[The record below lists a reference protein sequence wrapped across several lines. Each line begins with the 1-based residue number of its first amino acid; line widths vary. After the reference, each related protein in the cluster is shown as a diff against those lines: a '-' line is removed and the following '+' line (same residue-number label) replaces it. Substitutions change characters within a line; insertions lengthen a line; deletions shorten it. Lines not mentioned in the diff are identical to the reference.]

1 MNAVSA
7 AIRPYAEGFKSLEPV
22 LTRSAPAWLTALRRE
37 AFARFANHGFPGE
50 REEDWKYTSTRPLE
64 KRGFVPSLTAPGTI
78 DADAV
83 EPAFLREIPT
93 HTLVF
98 INGQHAPA
106 LDTAGSDIAGL
117 RIASLGKALQQA
129 ADKLQAYFAPASA
142 WSDDPFTALNTAF
155 LRDGAVIEIDDGMR
169 LEQPLQLIFLSTKQA
184 QPGACHPRILVRL
197 GRHAHATLLETYHGL
212 EAAANLTNGYA
223 QIHLGE
229 NAQLEHLRVQRES
242 AQDFHVNRV
251 RVTQQHGSRYVSHT
265 LNLGGLWVRTDLST
279 RLEAPEAEAVFN
291 GLYWTDQGR
300 HVDNHTRID
309 HLAPR
314 TRSDELYRGIIGG
327 HSHAVFNGKVVVA
340 KHAMKTDAAQINNN
354 LLLSRQAEI
363 DTKPEL
369 EIYADDV
376 QCSHGAS
383 IGQLDE
389 QALFYLRSRG
399 LDPKTARGLLI
410 DAFAHA
416 VLDRIATPELQT
428 FARRQ
433 LAAVMGAS

>member
-7 AIRPYAEGFKSLEPV
+7 AIRPYAEGFKSLEPA

-37 AFARFANHGFPGE
+37 AFARFANRGFPGE

-64 KRGFVPSLTAPGTI
+64 KRGFAPSLTAPGAM
-78 DADAV
+78 DADV
-83 EPAFLREIPT
+83 IEPVFLREMPA
-93 HTLVF
+93 HTRVF
-98 INGQHAPA
+98 INGRHVPA
-106 LDTAGSDIAGL
+106 LGTVGPDIAGL
-117 RIASLGKALQQA
+117 HITNLAKALQQA
-129 ADKLQAYFAPASA
+129 SDKLQAYFAPVSA
-142 WSDDPFTALNTAF
+142 WGDDPFTALNTAF
-155 LRDGAVIEIDDGMR
+155 LQDGVILEIEDGVR

-212 EAAANLTNGYA
+212 EEAANLTNGYA

-242 AQDFHVNRV
+242 TEDFHVSRV
-251 RVTQQHGSRYVSHT
+251 RVAQQQGSRYVSHT

-291 GLYWTDQGR
+291 GLYWMNQGR

-309 HLAPR
+309 HLAPG

-327 HSHAVFNGKVVVA
+327 HSRAVFNGKVVVA
-340 KHAMKTDAAQINNN
+340 KHAVKTDAAQINNN

-376 QCSHGAS
+376 KCSHGAS

-389 QALFYLRSRG
+389 QALFYLYSRG
-399 LDPKTARGLLI
+399 LDPETARDLLVG
-410 DAFAHA
+410 AFAHA
-416 VLDRIATPELQT
+416 VLDRIAAPELQA

-433 LAAVMGAS
+433 LAAVMKPS

>member
-7 AIRPYAEGFKSLEPV
+7 AIRPYAEGFKSLEPAR
-22 LTRSAPAWLTALRRE
+22 TRSAPAWLTALRRE
-37 AFARFANHGFPGE
+37 AFARFANRGFPGE

-64 KRGFVPSLTAPGTI
+64 KRGFAPSLTAPGVM
-78 DADAV
+78 DASV
-83 EPAFLREIPT
+83 IEPVFLREMPA

-98 INGQHAPA
+98 INGRHTPA
-106 LDTAGSDIAGL
+106 LGTAGPDIAGL
-117 RIASLGKALQQA
+117 RITSLDTALQQA
-129 ADKLQAYFAPASA
+129 TDKLQAYFAPASA

-155 LRDGAVIEIDDGMR
+155 LQDGVIIEIDDCVR
-169 LEQPLQLIFLSTKQA
+169 LAQPLQLIFLSTKQA
-184 QPGACHPRILVRL
+184 QPGACHPRILVYL

-212 EAAANLTNGYA
+212 EEAANLTNGYA

-229 NAQLEHLRVQRES
+229 NAQLEHLRMQRES
-242 AQDFHVNRV
+242 AEDFHVSRV
-251 RVTQQHGSRYVSHT
+251 RVAQQQGSRYVSHT

-279 RLEAPEAEAVFN
+279 RLEASEAEAVFN
-291 GLYWTDQGR
+291 GLYWTDHGR

-309 HLAPR
+309 HLAPG

-327 HSHAVFNGKVVVA
+327 HSRAVFNGKVVVA
-340 KHAMKTDAAQINNN
+340 KHAVKTDAAQINNN

-376 QCSHGAS
+376 KCSHGAS

-399 LDPKTARGLLI
+399 LDPETARGLLI
-410 DAFAHA
+410 GAFAHA
-416 VLDRIATPELQT
+416 VLDRITAPELQA

-433 LAAVMGAS
+433 LAAVMQPL